1 MISKDID
8 RAVEEL
14 NRNNI
19 IGFPTETVYG
29 LAGNAY
35 ETEAINKIFEVKK
48 RPTFNP
54 LIVHIKSIS
63 DLEKVACDIPPIAY
77 ELANAFWPGPL
88 TLILK
93 KQPHIPDLVTA
104 NQDTVAVRVPN
115 HPVALEL
122 LHKLEFPLVAPSAN
136 PFKRI
141 SPTQAVHV
149 EDYFGNQI
157 GLVLD
162 GGTCNS
168 GIESTIVGFNN
179 NKVEVYR
186 LGALAMEEIEKY
198 SENVVVLNKKR
209 KQPIA
214 PGMLLKH
221 YAPKTDF
228 ILTRN
233 IQNELE
239 WFSDKKIGLLL
250 FNKTEAS
257 LEEKY
262 QFVLSPESDLK
273 IAASKLYDAL
283 HQLDKMNLDIIIAER
298 FPEYGLGLSINDRL
312 ERAAKK

>member
-1 MISKDID
+1 MISKDIY

-122 LHKLEFPLVAPSAN
+122 LHKLEYPLVAPSAN

-168 GIESTIVGFNN
+168 GIESTIVGFNK

-283 HQLDKMNLDIIIAER
+283 HQLDNMNLDIIIAER

>member
-283 HQLDKMNLDIIIAER
+283 HQLDKMDLDIIIAER

>member
-93 KQPHIPDLVTA
+93 KQHHIPDLVTA

-179 NKVEVYR
+179 NNVEVYR

-283 HQLDKMNLDIIIAER
+283 HQLDKMDLDIIIAER

>member
-262 QFVLSPESDLK
+262 QFILSPESDLK

>member
-35 ETEAINKIFEVKK
+35 ETEAINKIYEVKK

-122 LHKLEFPLVAPSAN
+122 LHKLEYPLVAPSAN

-257 LEEKY
+257 LDEKY
-262 QFVLSPESDLK
+262 QFILSPESDLK

-283 HQLDKMNLDIIIAER
+283 HQLDKMDLDIIIAER

>member
-298 FPEYGLGLSINDRL
+298 FPEFGLGLSINDRL